1 MKKSIILAA
10 AVAALAI
17 FASCQ
22 KEELESASS
31 GNDLVFTATI
41 DNPATRTTV
50 NTDASDT
57 ENRGKVEWENDD
69 EITISDGTNTAVY
82 SISAIDG
89 TTGKATFAYK
99 SGQTLATSGV
109 TYTAIY
115 GSEPLTA
122 QTYSADVTDLPMT
135 ATSETTSLK
144 FSVTCGLLK
153 LTLTKTGESVK
164 SIEVTGIPTGGSE
177 TTCTLSCTDAVSI
190 ASGADF
196 FIALPAG
203 TYTKFV
209 ITDSEGKV
217 STINSTGSGLAIEA
231 NKIQP
236 LSFQTKLTFFTGT
249 AKAKLDGTN
258 EVDVTWVQLWE
269 GGPKWATINVGVT
282 DVSATGEDL
291 YGGLYRWGGT
301 NEKRANIS
309 LSDDH
314 NTGSAN
320 LAGIYDTAT
329 NLWGSYWRMPTKAEL
344 QALIDNCTWSSCSS
358 GYIVTGKNSYASNS
372 IFLPAAGV
380 FATENTLRD
389 VGNAGYYWSSTHI
402 DSSANYLYFGD
413 SRKNTDDGGY
423 PQCGCNVRAVLNE
436 TPATTCTAKAKLT
449 AGSDIETDVIWVQL
463 WAGGPKWATIN
474 VGVTSISATGTNL
487 YGDYFAW
494 GETAPYYKDGVWSTS
509 TTWGGTSTA
518 KTGYNYSNYC
528 GNLSFTEWS
537 TLPYD
542 ESSKVL
548 KSTYDAATAN
558 WGANWRM
565 PTVAEQNELISNC
578 TCTWTSNY
586 NGTGVSG
593 CIFTSQV
600 TGYTGNSI
608 FLPAAGYR
616 SEDRFD
622 NNSSKGYYWSS
633 SLYGGY
639 QAYNLSFD
647 STKPVTNERDRCYGR
662 SVRPVLSE

>member
-1 MKKSIILAA
+1 MKKNIILAA
-10 AVAALAI
+10 AVAALAM

-22 KEELESASS
+22 KEDIEPANNGS
-31 GNDLVFTATI
+31 DLVFTATI

-50 NTDASDT
+50 NTNASDT
-57 ENRGKVEWENDD
+57 ENRGKVNWENDD

-109 TYTAIY
+109 TYTATY
-115 GSEPLTA
+115 GSEPLTS
-122 QTYSADVTDLPMT
+122 QTYSATAGDLPMT
-135 ATSETTSLK
+135 ATSTTTSLK

-153 LTLTKTGESVK
+153 LTLTKADESVK
-164 SIEVTGIPTGGSE
+164 TIAVSDAATTY
-177 TTCTLSCTDAVSI
+177 TLTCTEAVSI

-217 STINSTGSGLAIEA
+217 CTINSTGSGLAIEA

-258 EVDVTWVQLWE
+258 EVDVTWVQLWA
-269 GGPKWATINVGVT
+269 GGPKFATINVGVT
-282 DVSATGEDL
+282 STTATEA

-301 NEKRANIS
+301 NEMRTNTS
-309 LSDDH
+309 LGDDH
-314 NTGSAN
+314 NTGSATISGN
-320 LAGIYDTAT
+320 TDTAYQ
-329 NLWGSYWRMPTKAEL
+329 LWGSNWRMPTQTEL
-344 QALIDNCTWSSCSS
+344 QALKDNCTWSKSTG
-358 GYIVTGKNSYASNS
+358 GYTVTGKGDYASNS
-372 IFLPAAGV
+372 IFLPAAG
-380 FATENTLRD
+380 FFNADNNNLD
-389 VGNAGYYWSSTHI
+389 CVGSDLFYWSSTPNGN
-402 DSSANYLYFGD
+402 DYAYYFRIESGGKIYVGYHP
-413 SRKNTDDGGY
+413 RKYG
-423 PQCGCNVRAVLNE
+423 QSVRAVLNE
-436 TPATTCTAKAKLT
+436 TPATTGTAKAKLT
-449 AGSDIETDVIWVQL
+449 AGSDIETDVTWVQL
-463 WAGGPKWATIN
+463 WAGGPKFATIN

-494 GETAPYYKDGVWSTS
+494 GETAPYYKDGAWSTS

-518 KTGYNYSNYC
+518 KTGYNNSNYC
-528 GNLSFTEWS
+528 GNSSFTEWS
-537 TLPYD
+537 TPPYD
-542 ESSKVL
+542 ASTTVL
-548 KSTYDAATAN
+548 TSAHDAATAN

-593 CIFTSQV
+593 CIFTSKV

-608 FLPAAGYR
+608 FLPAVGCR
-616 SEDRFD
+616 SGE
-622 NNSSKGYYWSS
+622 NLGSNGSKGYYWSS
-633 SLYGGY
+633 SLYADY

-662 SVRPVLSE
+662 SVRPILSK